1 MKFEELKKLPK
12 SELHKLLAES
22 RNKLKDLRFNLSF
35 GKVKDISE
43 IKKTK
48 KLIAQILTV
57 LNLSNNYDREK
68 TNN

>member
-57 LNLSNNYDREK
+57 LNLFNNYDREK